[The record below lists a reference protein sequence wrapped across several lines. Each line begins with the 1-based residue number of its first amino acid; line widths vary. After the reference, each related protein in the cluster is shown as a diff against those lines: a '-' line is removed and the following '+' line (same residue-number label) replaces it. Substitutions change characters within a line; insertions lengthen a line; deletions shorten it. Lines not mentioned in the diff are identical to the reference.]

1 MFIGTKAKT
10 RYAKMISAM
19 LQKAY
24 ILFLPMKYL
33 LKRKAKV
40 MESITKTTFNGFK
53 EISRFVCEK
62 KVAISTIKE
71 KTYPQSVK
79 RKLKNGMPKHNRT
92 HTHRTGKI
100 KENIGTKIKLAKRD
114 KMLICEYMSAKNGK
128 IKTWADMD
136 MEKESATNFG
146 KIFLKIVLKNG

>member
-1 MFIGTKAKT
+1 
-10 RYAKMISAM
+10 M
-19 LQKAY
+19 LQRAY
-24 ILFLPMKYL
+24 IFFLPIKYL

-40 MESITKTTFNGFK
+40 MKSITKTTFNGFK
-53 EISRFVCEK
+53 DIKRFVCEK

-71 KTYPQSVK
+71 NTYPQSVK

-100 KENIGTKIKLAKRD
+100 KENIGTKIRLAKRD
-114 KMLICEYMSAKNGK
+114 RMLICEYMSAKNGK
-128 IKTWADMD
+128 IKIWADMD

>member
-1 MFIGTKAKT
+1 
-10 RYAKMISAM
+10 MISAI
-19 LQKAY
+19 LQRAY
-24 ILFLPMKYL
+24 IFFLPIQYL

-53 EISRFVCEK
+53 DIKRFVCEK

-71 KTYPQSVK
+71 NTYPQSVK
-79 RKLKNGMPKHNRT
+79 RKLKNGIPKHNRT

-100 KENIGTKIKLAKRD
+100 KENIGTRIKLAKRD
-114 KMLICEYMSAKNGK
+114 RMLICEYMSAKNGK

-146 KIFLKIVLKNG
+146 KIFLKVAPKTSKISVYG